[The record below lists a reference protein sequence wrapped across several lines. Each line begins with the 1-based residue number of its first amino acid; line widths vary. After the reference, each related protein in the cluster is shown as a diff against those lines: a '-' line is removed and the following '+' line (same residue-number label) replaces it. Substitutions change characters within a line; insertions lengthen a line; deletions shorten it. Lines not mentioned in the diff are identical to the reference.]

1 MSKYYVKVYD
11 AREQVNDFI
20 YENHDI
26 CLESYEDEIQAV
38 VAAINLY
45 DELNN
50 AGEPVWTLEI
60 EVGVYVDTL
69 TRGSFQQVGYIEFDG
84 EYTYEEMF

>member
-11 AREQVNDFI
+11 ARETVMNFT

-50 AGEPVWTLEI
+50 AGEPMWDL

-69 TRGSFQQVGYIEFDG
+69 TLGSFQQVGYIEFDG
-84 EYTYEEMF
+84 EYTYEDIF